1 MSHTLSAAPPAIL
14 IVPPFSTLCNAAF
27 ALRREVFVWEQ
38 HVPEADEHDADDL
51 TATHFVAVLDGEVVG
66 TLRLIDYP
74 EHIKIGRVAVRLAFR
89 GRGIAQAMIAAA
101 MAHARAQGCDRFYL
115 TAQSDKLGF
124 YQRLGFVAFGPEF
137 QDGGMP
143 HRAMRTYDRDSARL
157 ID

>member
-1 MSHTLSAAPPAIL
+1 MSPTIL
-14 IVPPFSTLCNAAF
+14 VVPPFSTLCNAAF

-38 HVPEADEHDADDL
+38 HVPEAEEHDADDL
-51 TATHFVAVLDGEVVG
+51 TATHFVAVLEGEVVG

-74 EHIKIGRVAVRLAFR
+74 EHVKIGRVAVRLAYR

-101 MAHARAQGCDRFYL
+101 MDHVRAQGRDRFYL

-124 YQRLGFVAFGPEF
+124 YQRLGFAAFGPEF

-143 HRAMRTYDRDSARL
+143 HRAMRSYDRDSAVL
-157 ID
+157 VD